1 MIPPVYDIA
10 FIGTSLT
17 SNRVG
22 GWQSAFKQRLQL
34 EATID
39 VRCYDAGTPGGTTA
53 DMYPLSVRAAMLRPR
68 AVVIEAGMNDA
79 PVSQGISVAQFKTN
93 VIAMIAQVQGLS
105 PNSAIFLMTMNP
117 VVAPPGSSENAAR
130 LPDYYEALRE
140 LSVSEG
146 VGLIDVEPLWGS
158 PTTTEIP
165 DGVHPTLVA
174 ENAVLVPK
182 LMATFLPL
190 VA

>member
-10 FIGTSLT
+10 FVGTSLT

-22 GWQSAFKQRLQL
+22 GWQSAFKQRMQL
-34 EATID
+34 EEPVDI
-39 VRCYDAGTPGGTTA
+39 RCYDAGIPGGTSA
-53 DMYPLSVRAAMLRPR
+53 DMYPLAVRAGMLKPR

-79 PVSQGISVAQFKTN
+79 PISAGISVVQFKTN
-93 VIAMIAQVQGLS
+93 VIAMIGQIEGLA
-105 PNSAIFLMTMNP
+105 PATAIFLMTMNP
-117 VVAPPGSSENAAR
+117 VVVPPGSSENAER

-165 DGVHPTLVA
+165 DGVHPTIVA

-182 LMATFLPL
+182 LMTTFLPL